1 MDPQFEAVELE
12 GDSVIKAFPV
22 RCALLQEDHRWH
34 YHPECELTYILR
46 GEGTRFIGDSVQ
58 HFGPGDLVLAGPN
71 LPHCW
76 INDDDDFVSDAD
88 TGDDQSR
95 NNLFVLQFKWDCLGS
110 DFLASP
116 DAGGLQNLFK
126 DAQRGVKFTGNTVKK
141 IADVL
146 LQLDHES
153 GLTRLSTFV
162 HLLDLL
168 SRSEEK
174 ELLTSDLYIANS
186 KENTDFHG
194 KRMAKVLDYVKANLA
209 DDIKQSTVA
218 DLVAMTP
225 QGFSRFF
232 RATTGRTFVSFV
244 NVMRIMEAC
253 RLLVNTDR
261 DIIDI
266 AFECGYA
273 NLSNFNRR
281 FAELKQTTPRE
292 YRHQHSKL
300 L

>member
-1 MDPQFEAVELE
+1 MDPKFEAVELD
-12 GDSVIKAFPV
+12 GDSVIKTFPV
-22 RCALLQEDHRWH
+22 QCALLQDDHGWH
-34 YHPECELTYILR
+34 YHPECELTYILN
-46 GEGTRFIGDSVQ
+46 GDGTRFIGDSVQ

-76 INDDDDFVSDAD
+76 INDDDDNTDP
-88 TGDDQSR
+88 QR
-95 NNLFVLQFKWDCLGS
+95 NDFRVVQFKWDCLGP

-116 DAGGLQNLFK
+116 DARALQGLFK
-126 DAQRGVKFTGNTVKK
+126 DAQRGLKFSGDTVPK
-141 IADVL
+141 IAQLLQQLHTETGLSRLSSFVQLLDVL
-146 LQLDHES
+146 S
-153 GLTRLSTFV
+153 LSK
-162 HLLDLL
+162 
-168 SRSEEK
+168 EK
-174 ELLTSDLYIANS
+174 EPLTSELYVADT
-186 KENTDFHG
+186 TDFHG
-194 KRMAKVLDYVKANLA
+194 GRMAKVLDYVKANIA
-209 DDIKQSTVA
+209 DDIKQSEVA
-218 DLVAMTP
+218 ELVAMTP

-253 RLLVNTDR
+253 RLLANTDK

-292 YRHQHSKL
+292 YRSQHSKL
-300 L
+300 A